1 MVNPGILALEPIL
14 LIIMQESLHVLIPFI
29 AQIGSFGQPLLYR
42 KHFQAGKEK
51 GVGNGYC

>member
-1 MVNPGILALEPIL
+1 MNPGILALEPIL